1 MLNQPF
7 PEITDYMV
15 NLVRPGYRL
24 KALTDVF
31 GIFVSSL
38 KQKTEYNIKLQI
50 FFSIQNLPGIFT
62 ITTQV

>member
-1 MLNQPF
+1 MSNQPF

-15 NLVRPGYRL
+15 YLVRPGYRL

-38 KQKTEYNIKLQI
+38 KQKTEYNIKLQMY
-50 FFSIQNLPGIFT
+50 FMFRSYQEYLLLQT
-62 ITTQV
+62 HV

>member
-24 KALTDVF
+24 KPPTDVF

-38 KQKTEYNIKLQI
+38 KQKTEYNVKLQMYFLFRI
-50 FFSIQNLPGIFT
+50 Y
-62 ITTQV
+62 